1 MARGKQRGP
10 IVTEPARRDQ
20 DNPAGAAKATRA
32 GRDGLDGRH
41 AGWLVIVPTTEGE
54 SMNNPG
60 QAPFSLSGERSS
72 GPQGTRFFSTEAL
85 RQYASDAA
93 DEADARIS
101 AHEPVLEGSS
111 AGIAGRRFVLRAG
124 RQAIGRRAD
133 NAIVVDDQSVSG
145 CHAWITNQH
154 GHCVI
159 MNTLSTN
166 GTFVNDRRI
175 HEVALKH
182 GDHIRMG
189 QAEFVFLTRERDL
202 PASNIRRWVVLGA
215 GALIVV
221 AGLAVW
227 WLLES
232 P

>member
-1 MARGKQRGP
+1 MNHRGQ
-10 IVTEPARRDQ
+10 T
-20 DNPAGAAKATRA
+20 
-32 GRDGLDGRH
+32 
-41 AGWLVIVPTTEGE
+41 
-54 SMNNPG
+54 
-60 QAPFSLSGERSS
+60 SLPGERTA

-93 DEADARIS
+93 DGTDARIS

-111 AGIAGRRFVLRAG
+111 PGIAGRRFVLRAG
-124 RQAIGRRAD
+124 RQAIGRRTD
-133 NAIVVDDQSVSG
+133 NAVVVDDLSVSG

-175 HEVALKH
+175 HEVVLRH
-182 GDHIRMG
+182 GDHIRLG
-189 QAEFVFLTRERDL
+189 QAEFVFLTREREL
-202 PASNIRRWVVLGA
+202 AASPSWRWIAIAA
-215 GALIVV
+215 GTLIVV
-221 AGLAVW
+221 AGVVAW
-227 WLLES
+227 WFAES

>member
-1 MARGKQRGP
+1 MALMTIAAARECAHASDRRQWRT
-10 IVTEPARRDQ
+10 VAMPARVG
-20 DNPAGAAKATRA
+20 P
-32 GRDGLDGRH
+32 
-41 AGWLVIVPTTEGE
+41 VIVAMIWKFGS
-54 SMNNPG
+54 SMNNRG
-60 QAPFSLSGERSS
+60 QAPFPLPGERSS

-85 RQYASDAA
+85 RQYAMDVA
-93 DEADARIS
+93 DGADARIS
-101 AHEPVLEGSS
+101 VHEPVLEGSS
-111 AGIAGRRFVLRAG
+111 PGIVGRRFALRPG

-133 NAIVVDDQSVSG
+133 NTIVVDDPSVSG

-175 HEVALKH
+175 HETVLQH
-182 GDHIRMG
+182 GDHIRLG

-202 PASNIRRWVVLGA
+202 PASISWRWIAIAA
-215 GALIVV
+215 GLSIAALVV
-221 AGLAVW
+221 AAW
-227 WLLES
+227 WFLGS